1 MKKRHK
7 LTQLCPY
14 HPLPP
19 ATISQHLVMHVGP
32 VNLAMLPPT
41 VHPWTSS
48 NSDHFL
54 VTVSAVPEG
63 QLPGRQF
70 AKTKQKTAPVLQKS
84 MPLTNASTT
93 YYPSNIVP
101 LT

>member
-41 VHPWTSS
+41 
-48 NSDHFL
+48 
-54 VTVSAVPEG
+54 G